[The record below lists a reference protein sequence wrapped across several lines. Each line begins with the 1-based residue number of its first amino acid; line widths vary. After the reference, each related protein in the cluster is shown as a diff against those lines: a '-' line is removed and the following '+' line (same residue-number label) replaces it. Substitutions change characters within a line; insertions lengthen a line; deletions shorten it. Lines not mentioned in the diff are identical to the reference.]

1 MSELAISERR
11 TSRAATRLLAAVI
24 VLLAACSTQDYVYR
38 MYGGP
43 ERPETEVASLKLGD
57 AMGAWVDGRE
67 IAHSDYST
75 VKLAPGSHRIEWACE
90 YWVSVMI
97 EPSGFGY
104 SNASDE
110 LELKAGHVYVLRCD
124 RTTGPG
130 YQTFEW
136 IFDETDGEVVAGN
149 AKRK

>member
-1 MSELAISERR
+1 MTERR
-11 TSRAATRLLAAVI
+11 TTQAAPRLLMAVI
-24 VLLAACSTQDYVYR
+24 LLLAACSTHDYVYR

-43 ERPETEVASLKLGD
+43 ERPDTEVAVLKLGD
-57 AMGAWVDGRE
+57 AMGVRIDGRE

-97 EPSGFGY
+97 EPSGFGH
-104 SNASDE
+104 SSASGE

-136 IFDETDGEVVAGN
+136 IFDETGGLVVAGS
-149 AKRK
+149 AKPK